1 MQMGDDLCGV
11 VEKKRRRE
19 EDGWRVRECTDE
31 DNDQGEKTRF
41 WGALALMRS
50 SETSWGGAE
59 TQETRACSEW
69 ELQHAIFDRRAG
81 SNRG

>member
-41 WGALALMRS
+41 WGALALALALYR
-50 SETSWGGAE
+50 SETSWEEQRRRKHAPAANGSCSMQSSIGG
-59 TQETRACSEW
+59 
-69 ELQHAIFDRRAG
+69 
-81 SNRG
+81 

>member
-1 MQMGDDLCGV
+1 LQMGDDLCGV

-41 WGALALMRS
+41 WGALARS
-50 SETSWGGAE
+50 TCA
-59 TQETRACSEW
+59 
-69 ELQHAIFDRRAG
+69 LP
-81 SNRG
+81 

>member
-1 MQMGDDLCGV
+1 MGDDLCGV

-41 WGALALMRS
+41 WGALARS
-50 SETSWGGAE
+50 TCA
-59 TQETRACSEW
+59 
-69 ELQHAIFDRRAG
+69 LP
-81 SNRG
+81 